1 MSRICQLIVET
12 VAPEL
17 GSASLAWTKVGL
29 SKAVELLL
37 DEDDMPFQSIIGE
50 LAHYPELKAAIR
62 CILME
67 GMGLTYNAQRESIQ
81 QMQMYGLIRNDEGS
95 VGMANRIFET
105 VFYNLSLS
113 GTEFKAE
120 CLFA

>member
-12 VAPEL
+12 VASEL
-17 GSASLAWTKVGL
+17 GSASLAWT
-29 SKAVELLL
+29 KAVELLL

-62 CILME
+62 GILME
-67 GMGLTYNAQRESIQ
+67 GVGLTYNAQRESIQ
-81 QMQMYGLIRNDEGS
+81 QMQMYGLIRNDECS

-113 GTEFKAE
+113 GTELKAE

>member
-12 VAPEL
+12 VVSEL

-50 LAHYPELKAAIR
+50 LAHYPELKAAIGG
-62 CILME
+62 ILME
-67 GMGLTYNAQRESIQ
+67 GMGLTYNAQRESIR